1 MDSSSAKDPSPQQPQ
16 ISEEEKNTEGTHGID
31 ETNFPTSFKEQNPS
45 WMPGWLSKVFDRR
58 PKKDHRPTREEL
70 EKDRYKADTRYRT
83 IYAKTLLTIL
93 IGQLVVAHIF
103 LYEIANGTHKPD
115 AEGFYL
121 SDQVIIA
128 YLTSIVV
135 EVIGLVYGIVRGIYL
150 LPEHK

>member
-16 ISEEEKNTEGTHGID
+16 ISEEEKNTEGAQGID
-31 ETNFPTSFKEQNPS
+31 ETYFPTSFKEQNPS
-45 WMPGWLSKVFDRR
+45 WMPGWLSKVFGRR

-83 IYAKTLLTIL
+83 LYAKALLVIL
-93 IGQLVVAHIF
+93 VVQLVTAHYF
-103 LYEIANGTHKPD
+103 LYKIANGPHTPD
-115 AEGFYL
+115 DGGFYL

-128 YLTSIVV
+128 YLASVVV

>member
-1 MDSSSAKDPSPQQPQ
+1 MDSSSAKDPSLQQPQ
-16 ISEEEKNTEGTHGID
+16 ISEEEKNAEGTHGID
-31 ETNFPTSFKEQNPS
+31 ETNFPTSFKEQTPS
-45 WMPGWLSKVFDRR
+45 WMSGWLSRVFRR
-58 PKKDHRPTREEL
+58 HPKKEHRPTREEL

-83 IYAKTLLTIL
+83 IYAKALLAIL
-93 IGQLVVAHIF
+93 FFQLVVAHIF
-103 LYEIANGTHKPD
+103 LYKIANGPHQPD

-150 LPEHK
+150 LPERK

>member
-16 ISEEEKNTEGTHGID
+16 ISEEEKNTEGAQGID
-31 ETNFPTSFKEQNPS
+31 ETYFPTSFKEQNPS
-45 WMPGWLSKVFDRR
+45 WMPGWLSKVFGRR

-83 IYAKTLLTIL
+83 FYAKALLVIL
-93 IGQLVVAHIF
+93 VVQLVTAHYF
-103 LYEIANGTHKPD
+103 LYKIANGPHTPD
-115 AEGFYL
+115 DGGFYL

-128 YLTSIVV
+128 YLASVVV